1 MRKRRRVLSVSILI
15 AAVLWFAVTVGVFI
29 VRRQTTRSAG
39 APDPQPAAA
48 PLSSGA
54 AGSGGPMGSGSAATD
69 PAAAPAP
76 FATAPE
82 GVRAE
87 GEVVVRGRWGGGP
100 GQFGRRRE
108 AESSPEG
115 PMALHAGRAGELLI
129 LDQVNRR
136 VERYKDGT
144 RTGSLA
150 MGGDTLQ
157 DLAVGAEGRVALL
170 DRFVDKSV
178 QIYSADGKLQNEVGL
193 TGPGVPEPGH
203 VTGVFADEDGVYV
216 EREHG
221 SVVRIADGSGAT
233 DPARSELPGRP
244 SRDGALFIAA
254 ALLDRA
260 AGTVVVRAFTR
271 ATQKP
276 AWERSVQLEAPVVQI
291 LMLDSDRQ
299 GRVYLAATIG
309 HEDPKPPYKLVD
321 ESITAVRLGTG
332 GVERGRL
339 RLPPLPDVEESV
351 RPLSV
356 DDAGDLYLMATRP
369 EGLEIRRYR
378 FP

>member
-1 MRKRRRVLSVSILI
+1 MRKRRRVLSVSLVI
-15 AAVLWFAVTVGVFI
+15 AAILWFGLTVVVFVMRWQAARSRGASGPHQSAVPPASGTVGSSESGLPV
-29 VRRQTTRSAG
+29 
-39 APDPQPAAA
+39 PDR
-48 PLSSGA
+48 
-54 AGSGGPMGSGSAATD
+54 
-69 PAAAPAP
+69 AAAPAP
-76 FATAPE
+76 AAAAPP

-87 GEVVVRGRWGGGP
+87 GEVVLRGRWGGGP

-136 VERYKDGT
+136 VERYKDGA
-144 RTGSLA
+144 RTSSLS

-157 DLAVGAEGRVALL
+157 DVAVGAEGRIALL

-178 QIYSADGKLQNEVGL
+178 QVYGADGKLQNEVGL
-193 TGPGVPEPGH
+193 TGPGIPEPGL
-203 VTGVFADEDGVYV
+203 VTGVFADDDGVYV

-244 SRDGALFIAA
+244 TRDGTLFIAA

-260 AGTVVVRAFTR
+260 AGTVVVRAFAR

-276 AWERSVQLEAPVVQI
+276 AWERSLQLEAPVVQI

-309 HEDPKPPYKLVD
+309 HEDPQPPYKLVD
-321 ESITAVRLGTG
+321 ESITAVRLGSG
-332 GVERGRL
+332 GLERGRL

-351 RPLSV
+351 RPLSI
-356 DDAGDLYLMATRP
+356 DDAGDLYMMAPRP

>member
-1 MRKRRRVLSVSILI
+1 MRKRSRSVSLLLF
-15 AAVLWFAVTVGVFI
+15 AGLWFLLVVGLFVL
-29 VRRQTTRSAG
+29 RTLSTRSVG
-39 APDPQPAAA
+39 APAPQTATTQIP
-48 PLSSGA
+48 SGA
-54 AGSGGPMGSGSAATD
+54 VGAGGPSGSGSASAD
-69 PAAAPAP
+69 PAAAPSPGAP
-76 FATAPE
+76 APS
-82 GVRAE
+82 GVRTE
-87 GEVVVRGRWGGGP
+87 GEVVLRGRWGGAP

-108 AESSPEG
+108 AEASPEG
-115 PMALHAGRAGELLI
+115 PMALYAGRAGELSI

-136 VERYKDGT
+136 VERYKDGA
-144 RTGSLA
+144 RTGGLA

-178 QIYSADGKLQNEVGL
+178 QVYGADDKLQNEVGL
-193 TGPGVPEPGH
+193 AGPGVPEPGH
-203 VTGVFADEDGVYV
+203 VTGVFADDDGIYV

-221 SVVRIADGSGAT
+221 SVVRIADGSGAS
-233 DPARSELPGRP
+233 DPARTELPGRP
-244 SRDGALFIAA
+244 SRDGTLFLAA

-260 AGTVVVRAFTR
+260 AGTVVVRAFAR

-276 AWERSVQLEAPVVQI
+276 AWERSLQLEAPVVQI

-299 GRVYLAATIG
+299 GRVYLAASIG
-309 HEDPKPPYKLVD
+309 HEDPRPPYKLID
-321 ESITAVRLGTG
+321 ESITAVRLGSG

-351 RPLSV
+351 RPLSI
-356 DDAGDLYLMATRP
+356 DDAGDLYVMAPRP
-369 EGLEIRRYR
+369 EGLEVRRYR

>member
-1 MRKRRRVLSVSILI
+1 MRKRSRGRSISLLLLAGIWFSLVVGIFVLRTL
-15 AAVLWFAVTVGVFI
+15 F
-29 VRRQTTRSAG
+29 TRSAG
-39 APDPQPAAA
+39 APAPQTATAQNPASAV
-48 PLSSGA
+48 GA
-54 AGSGGPMGSGSAATD
+54 GGPAGSGSASAE
-69 PAAAPAP
+69 AAAPAP
-76 FATAPE
+76 GVPAPS

-87 GEVVVRGRWGGGP
+87 GEVVLRGRWGGGP
-100 GQFGRRRE
+100 GQFGHRRE
-108 AESSPEG
+108 AEASPEG

-136 VERYKDGT
+136 VERYKDGA
-144 RTGSLA
+144 RQGGLS

-178 QIYSADGKLQNEVGL
+178 QVYGADGKLQNEVGL
-193 TGPGVPEPGH
+193 AGPGVPEPGH
-203 VTGVFADEDGVYV
+203 VTGVFADEDGIYV

-221 SVVRIADGSGAT
+221 SVVHIADGSGAS
-233 DPARSELPGRP
+233 DPARTELPGRP
-244 SRDGALFIAA
+244 SRDGTLFIAA

-260 AGTVVVRAFTR
+260 AGTVVIRAFAR

-276 AWERSVQLEAPVVQI
+276 AWERSLQLEAPVVQI

-299 GRVYLAATIG
+299 GRVYLAAAIG
-309 HEDPKPPYKLVD
+309 HEDPQPPYKLVD
-321 ESITAVRLGTG
+321 ESITAVRLGSG

-339 RLPPLPDVEESV
+339 RLPPLPAVEESV

-356 DDAGDLYLMATRP
+356 DDAGDLYVMAPRP
-369 EGLEIRRYR
+369 EGLEVRRYR

>member
-1 MRKRRRVLSVSILI
+1 MRKRRRGFSVPLLLF
-15 AAVLWFAVTVGVFI
+15 AGFWFALVVVTFVL
-29 VRRQTTRSAG
+29 RTMAKRSRGESAS
-39 APDPQPAAA
+39 QMAA
-48 PLSSGA
+48 PLRSGPVGSVG
-54 AGSGGPMGSGSAATD
+54 AGP
-69 PAAAPAP
+69 PAADPTAAPVPGAPAP
-76 FATAPE
+76 SGA
-82 GVRAE
+82 RAE
-87 GEVVVRGRWGGGP
+87 GEVVVRGRWGSGP

-115 PMALHAGRAGELLI
+115 PMALHAGRAGEILI

-136 VERYKDGT
+136 VERYKDGA
-144 RTGSLA
+144 RTGTVS

-157 DLAVGAEGRVALL
+157 DVAVGAEGRVALL

-178 QIYSADGKLQNEVGL
+178 QVYGADGKLQNEVGL
-193 TGPGVPEPGH
+193 TGPGVPEPGL

-244 SRDGALFIAA
+244 TRDGTLFITAA
-254 ALLDRA
+254 FLDRA
-260 AGTVVVRAFTR
+260 AGTVVVRAFAR

-276 AWERSVQLEAPVVQI
+276 AWERSLQLEAPVVQI

-299 GRVYLAATIG
+299 GRVYLAASIG
-309 HEDPKPPYKLVD
+309 HEDPQPPYKIVD
-321 ESITAVRLGTG
+321 ESITAVRLGSG

-339 RLPPLPDVEESV
+339 RLPPLPAVEESV

-356 DDAGDLYLMATRP
+356 DDAGDLYVMAPRP
-369 EGLEIRRYR
+369 EGLEVRRYR